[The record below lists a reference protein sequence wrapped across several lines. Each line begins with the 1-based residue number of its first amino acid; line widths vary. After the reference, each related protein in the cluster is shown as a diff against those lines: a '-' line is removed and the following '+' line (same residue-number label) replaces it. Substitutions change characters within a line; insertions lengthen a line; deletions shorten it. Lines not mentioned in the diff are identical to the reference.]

1 MISKFIHASEGLIF
15 LFCHDKN
22 FRLQFLLG
30 TICIIT
36 GFLLKISNTE
46 WLIVFAFIAL
56 VISLEMVNS
65 CIERMCDFIQPDYH
79 IEIKN
84 IKDGS
89 AAAVLVVSI
98 FSLIA
103 ALIIFLPKIIHYVLP
118 YLSSIYFS

>member
-22 FRLQFLLG
+22 IRLQFLLG

-46 WLIVFAFIAL
+46 WLIVLAFIAL

-65 CIERMCDFIQPDYH
+65 CIERMCDFIQLDYN
-79 IEIKN
+79 IEIKH

>member
-1 MISKFIHASEGLIF
+1 
-15 LFCHDKN
+15 
-22 FRLQFLLG
+22 LLG

-46 WLIVFAFIAL
+46 WLIVLAFIAL

-65 CIERMCDFIQPDYH
+65 CIESMCDFIQLDYH
-79 IEIKN
+79 IEIKH

-103 ALIIFLPKIIHYVLP
+103 ALIIFLPKIINYVFP
-118 YLSSIYFS
+118 YISSIHFS